1 MFLYLCKAHELP
13 YEMWEINWPCIACRP
28 FFTLLLSNCRDNTVS
43 FFSNLHALMRLH
55 HSVLKPHLVLPYVSF
70 MLRVVAHGCCHVSS
84 SLFLLDH
91 MWSRENSGFAGTEL
105 DMCCDY
111 WSRPRSKIKS
121 IRCLISYLCAGFL
134 ANQESFKT
142 CKVMCVPCLK
152 WSAIKSLVFFGDFFF
167 YCTHPKT
174 H

>member
-1 MFLYLCKAHELP
+1 
-13 YEMWEINWPCIACRP
+13 
-28 FFTLLLSNCRDNTVS
+28 
-43 FFSNLHALMRLH
+43 
-55 HSVLKPHLVLPYVSF
+55 
-70 MLRVVAHGCCHVSS
+70 MLRVVAPGCCHVFS

-91 MWSRENSGFAGTEL
+91 MWSREISGFAGTEL

-152 WSAIKSLVFFGDFFF
+152 WSAIKSLVFFGEFFF
-167 YCTHPKT
+167 LLHSSQNPLAFKKGSSHESQKCLSLWKWRQRSIAGCLTVRKQKNQGSK
-174 H
+174 